1 MRVVGL
7 DLGARRIGV
16 AVSDPSGTV
25 ATPHSVLQRSGDH
38 AADHRAV
45 AAVVAEYEADLLVV
59 GLPRSLDGSLGPAA
73 QGALIE
79 VDELADAVPVPVETV
94 DERLTTVSADRVLRE
109 ASVKGQA
116 RRQVIDKVAAA
127 ILLQTWLDGR
137 AQRDGE
143 GGGRRG

>member
-1 MRVVGL
+1 VVGL

-127 ILLQTWLDGR
+127 ILLQAWLDGR

>member
-1 MRVVGL
+1 VVGL

-73 QGALIE
+73 QGALLE

>member
-1 MRVVGL
+1 VVGL